1 MENFN
6 KNPKQN
12 KIENKIESGK
22 VIGPK
27 ILDQIGP
34 VHPA

>member
-1 MENFN
+1 MKNFN
-6 KNPKQN
+6 KNPKQKKN
-12 KIENKIESGK
+12 KNKIESGK

-34 VHPA
+34 VYLA

>member
-6 KNPKQN
+6 KNSKQN

-34 VHPA
+34 VHLA